1 MVVADRLTYTGCP
14 KIRLAL
20 DIWQLIVILTP
31 GNTWGVQIGSKQMD
45 CIYPVDTF
53 CILQVMYEW
62 NDSKITQCDQ
72 IVWFNWVENW
82 YDREVYWE
90 IQGLHS

>member
-1 MVVADRLTYTGCP
+1 
-14 KIRLAL
+14 
-20 DIWQLIVILTP
+20 
-31 GNTWGVQIGSKQMD
+31 MD
-45 CIYPVDTF
+45 CIQRSWKWGPNLSLLTFKIHILKSLVAILRHFPKAYFILGHPLDTF